1 MDVRLPVTTDL
12 PKLKKRYDLAISYMN
27 GPTNYYVIDKVTA
40 KKKILWIHNEFEKLD
55 VNYDYERNYYEKAD
69 RVVTISQD
77 CVDSFA
83 RVYPDLRK
91 KALVLENISSPETIR
106 NAAKLVPEDDFFQYE
121 GLKIV
126 SIGRLAP
133 QKGYEIAID
142 AAAKIKKQGIEFVWY
157 ILGEGE
163 LRAELERLIKTNELV
178 KEVKLVGIKENPYPY
193 IAGCDIFAQTSR
205 YEGKSIALDEAKILN
220 KPILVTNYA
229 TVGASINNGENGL
242 IVGGVR
248 RMCMVVR
255 KKQLITFIMTVL
267 MFHLSFIAFKE
278 EYFVG
283 FLKIQRYAAIALIGL
298 VFININ
304 AFIKKENC
312 LINIIL
318 ILLSVSVGYSSW
330 MNRDLSGYGLINIIF
345 AVVKT
350 VAPFIA
356 LEYACE
362 VREEKT
368 AIRVLLA
375 CTLIYCFIA
384 DVHGFSTGVIG
395 QDKGNLLLGN
405 KFNLSYLHIFSV
417 ALYANMREEK
427 AKKVNTTLIVLWGIA
442 FFIAITSTCTTAAVA
457 CVLFAVLYLFQEKF
471 EKIILNP
478 IVAIV
483 LILFCDSLLFINSA
497 ILTWGPINSFI
508 VDFLHEDTT
517 LTGRMTIYQNVL
529 KLLMMNPWFG
539 FGAENNHIMSYTVAR
554 GGNTQNGLADIIVSY
569 GIVGSFLIL
578 TIMCIAMIK
587 QKDRYSKSYMAL
599 LYTFIVISMVEI
611 TLGSYFLIVLALLMF
626 IGKSTN
632 YAEDD

>member
-1 MDVRLPVTTDL
+1 MER
-12 PKLKKRYDLAISYMN
+12 KR
-27 GPTNYYVIDKVTA
+27 
-40 KKKILWIHNEFEKLD
+40 
-55 VNYDYERNYYEKAD
+55 
-69 RVVTISQD
+69 
-77 CVDSFA
+77 
-83 RVYPDLRK
+83 
-91 KALVLENISSPETIR
+91 
-106 NAAKLVPEDDFFQYE
+106 
-121 GLKIV
+121 
-126 SIGRLAP
+126 
-133 QKGYEIAID
+133 
-142 AAAKIKKQGIEFVWY
+142 
-157 ILGEGE
+157 
-163 LRAELERLIKTNELV
+163 
-178 KEVKLVGIKENPYPY
+178 
-193 IAGCDIFAQTSR
+193 
-205 YEGKSIALDEAKILN
+205 
-220 KPILVTNYA
+220 
-229 TVGASINNGENGL
+229 TVEHI

-267 MFHLSFIAFKE
+267 MFHLSFIAFRE

-384 DVHGFSTGVIG
+384 DAHGFSTGVIG

-427 AKKVNTTLIVLWGIA
+427 AKKVNTTLIILWGIA

-457 CVLFAVLYLFQEKF
+457 CVLFAVLNLFQEKF
-471 EKIILNP
+471 EKIILNS

-483 LILFCDSLLFINSA
+483 LI
-497 ILTWGPINSFI
+497 
-508 VDFLHEDTT
+508 EDTT

-539 FGAENNHIMSYTVAR
+539 FGAENNYAMSHTVAM
-554 GGNTQNGLADIIVSY
+554 GMNTQNGLADIIVSY
-569 GIVGSFLIL
+569 GVVGACLIL
-578 TIMCIAMIK
+578 LLMIVSLLK
-587 QKDRYSKSYMAL
+587 RKEDYSRSYMAL
-599 LYTFIVISMVEI
+599 MYTFIIVSMVEI
-611 TLGSYFLIVLALLMF
+611 TLGNYFLITLALLAF
-626 IGKSTN
+626 VENGNRSN
-632 YAEDD
+632 